1 MLSMPLWPSRAP
13 SSCMEN
19 RPAARR
25 GSVQGSPKL
34 KAVLSVFWAI
44 FHAGNS
50 HFRANR
56 GGAAL
61 CEQSGVRGAARGSAR
76 AQRETWELAGCPS
89 VLQDASKPVKRIMG
103 SKVWGGYQG
112 TFGP

>member
-1 MLSMPLWPSRAP
+1 MHRLLAQHAAVALGAP
-13 SSCMEN
+13 SSCVEN

-50 HFRANR
+50 HFESDR
-56 GGAAL
+56 
-61 CEQSGVRGAARGSAR
+61 
-76 AQRETWELAGCPS
+76 P
-89 VLQDASKPVKRIMG
+89 
-103 SKVWGGYQG
+103 
-112 TFGP
+112 

>member
-1 MLSMPLWPSRAP
+1 
-13 SSCMEN
+13 MEN

-44 FHAGNS
+44 FHTGNS

-56 GGAAL
+56 GGAAR
-61 CEQSGVRGAARGSAR
+61 CEQPGVRGVARGGAR
-76 AQRETWELAGCPS
+76 AQRRGLIHPPAAMQLVCLSRGKRVKSLASTPLER
-89 VLQDASKPVKRIMG
+89 VLAIWTHTLS
-103 SKVWGGYQG
+103 
-112 TFGP
+112 

>member
-1 MLSMPLWPSRAP
+1 MHRLAQHAAVALGAP
-13 SSCMEN
+13 SSCVEN

-25 GSVQGSPKL
+25 GSVQGSPRL

-56 GGAAL
+56 GGAAR
-61 CEQSGVRGAARGSAR
+61 CEQPGVRGVARGGAR
-76 AQRETWELAGCPS
+76 AQRRA
-89 VLQDASKPVKRIMG
+89 
-103 SKVWGGYQG
+103 
-112 TFGP
+112 TF

>member
-1 MLSMPLWPSRAP
+1 MHRLLAQHAVVALGAP
-13 SSCMEN
+13 SSCVEN

-25 GSVQGSPKL
+25 GSVQCSPKL

-56 GGAAL
+56 GGAAR
-61 CEQSGVRGAARGSAR
+61 CEQPGVRGVARGGAR
-76 AQRETWELAGCPS
+76 AQRCNVCCLLVS
-89 VLQDASKPVKRIMG
+89 YRR
-103 SKVWGGYQG
+103 
-112 TFGP
+112 

>member
-1 MLSMPLWPSRAP
+1 MHRLAQHAAVALGAP
-13 SSCMEN
+13 SSCVEN

-25 GSVQGSPKL
+25 GSVQGSPRL

-56 GGAAL
+56 GGAAR
-61 CEQSGVRGAARGSAR
+61 CEQPGVRGVARGGAR
-76 AQRETWELAGCPS
+76 AQRCASCRFLCEKLESS
-89 VLQDASKPVKRIMG
+89 VLQR
-103 SKVWGGYQG
+103 
-112 TFGP
+112 